1 MTAGAETMSSHA
13 LLPRSLRVT
22 EDRLRGGAVRLRLA
36 GELDLATGE
45 HLRAVA
51 RAPWFAR
58 CACYEI
64 DLRSVTFVDCA
75 GMHALAE
82 LVRAVEDVGGC
93 VVVTPSPTVARLVR
107 LAGICRELVFV

>member
-1 MTAGAETMSSHA
+1 MTAGAETAPSLA
-13 LLPRSLRVT
+13 LLPRGLRMT
-22 EDRLRGGAVRLRLA
+22 KDRFRGGAVRLRLE

-45 HLRAVA
+45 HLRAAA
-51 RAPWFAR
+51 REPGFAC

-82 LVRAVEDVGGC
+82 LVRAIEDVGGC
-93 VVVTPSPTVARLVR
+93 VVVTPSAAVARIVR
-107 LAGICRELVFV
+107 LAGICRESVFA